1 MESQQQFDALL
12 EDPGFLKIIDLV
24 TKEVARRW
32 SISDSIARSF
42 VLSAVNEPATLL
54 CVYGAWL
61 SAKQA
66 GEKPRLAKL
75 IIRRRMLDLLRKD
88 ARPSSYCSI
97 SIATPT
103 DAETDMMPGALH
115 DSRKCHPQI
124 EPELQQLTE
133 MGRRSALARDVSSG
147 GRWTSKGKHG
157 NTKKAISLCART
169 YPKKHVI
176 LFLAANPCASSL
188 LKLGEECAEIQR
200 ELKMTLNRDDFHFE
214 SRWAVSIDEFMRHLT
229 ELDPTVLH
237 FAGHGGNTSGLML
250 QDEQGQLQEVSARAL
265 AMMVD
270 AAAHNVRVVVLNA
283 CYSAAQ
289 IDLLRTKVDCI
300 VGMDGAIGDDA
311 ARAFAIRFYGALGNR
326 RSIGNAVAQGIATLA
341 AKQLADAALPR
352 CLTRD
357 GVDAHKLVLAQ
368 NL

>member
-1 MESQQQFDALL
+1 MDSQQQLDALL
-12 EDPGFLKIIDLV
+12 GDPDFLKNIDLV

-32 SISDSIARSF
+32 SVFDSVARSF
-42 VLSAVNEPATLL
+42 VLSVVGEPATLL
-54 CVYGAWL
+54 CIYGAWL
-61 SAKQA
+61 SAKQV

-75 IIRRRMLDLLRKD
+75 IIRRRVIDLIRQD
-88 ARPSSYCSI
+88 SRPSRDCSL
-97 SIATPT
+97 SITTPEHAKIDT
-103 DAETDMMPGALH
+103 VLGALH
-115 DSRKCHPQI
+115 DSRKRPPQV
-124 EPELQQLTE
+124 ELELQQITE
-133 MGRRSALARDVSSG
+133 MGRRPAFAKGVSSG

-157 NTKKAISLCART
+157 NTKKVIPSHART
-169 YPKKHVI
+169 CAKKHVI

-200 ELKMTLNRDDFHFE
+200 ELKMTLNRDDFHVE
-214 SRWAVSIDEFMRHLT
+214 SRWAVGIDEFMRHLT
-229 ELDPTVLH
+229 ELDPTVIH
-237 FAGHGGNTSGLML
+237 FSGHGGSTSGLML
-250 QDEQGQLQEVSARAL
+250 QDEQGQPQQVSARAL

-289 IDLLRTKVDCI
+289 VDLLRIKVDCI

-326 RSIGNAVAQGIATLA
+326 RSIGNAVAQGIASLA

-357 GVDAHKLVLAQ
+357 GVDAYKLVLGQ